1 MPGHFSLS
9 NKNDTSLTLDLLR
22 AGAAQAVCVGH
33 ALNVFMGP
41 GTSNAPRIGVALFFV
56 LSGFVIAHTLIIR
69 SQQASYDFAEF
80 FTERFARIYTA
91 YLPALLL
98 IALADNLAVG
108 SGLFIDVTTLD
119 WDVFLKNVAMLE
131 GYPRINAPTYGSAG
145 QLSSVALEF
154 HIYIFVGAIYFA
166 WLGRK
171 RRVALII
178 AAASC
183 GLPLAWL
190 VGYPDPDRTLFWLW
204 IAGFGAYLLASRIQV
219 GREFAFAAAACFAAL
234 WFWHRT
240 PGAEYAVSG
249 YPLFALSFLALAMAT
264 QQTTVITLHPWLARP
279 IKFAADYSFSLFL
292 IHFTIEKII
301 AALWFGPTWAG
312 IVTAVAISNLLSI
325 AFAFACERRYRA
337 VAVYLKQ
344 LWIRRSAAPIM
355 TT

>member
-1 MPGHFSLS
+1 MSL
-9 NKNDTSLTLDLLR
+9 KQR
-22 AGAAQAVCVGH
+22 AH
-33 ALNVFMGP
+33 
-41 GTSNAPRIGVALFFV
+41 
-56 LSGFVIAHTLIIR
+56 
-69 SQQASYDFAEF
+69 
-80 FTERFARIYTA
+80 
-91 YLPALLL
+91 
-98 IALADNLAVG
+98 G
-108 SGLFIDVTTLD
+108 SELY
-119 WDVFLKNVAMLE
+119 
-131 GYPRINAPTYGSAG
+131 GYPIPRRPITFDLRHEPGAG
-145 QLSSVALEF
+145 KPHAGICAGGGEQSS
-154 HIYIFVGAIYFA
+154 
-166 WLGRK
+166 
-171 RRVALII
+171 
-178 AAASC
+178 S
-183 GLPLAWL
+183 LPR
-190 VGYPDPDRTLFWLW
+190 PLFWLW